1 MRNEE
6 VITIK
11 SRFTDYSVFFVSEIN
26 FPAEALIIV
35 DANVLSRYVFPQN
48 LQIVSIECTEEKKSL
63 ETIQRLIEVFQ
74 EFRIKKNSQVVFVG
88 GGVIQDLGTFAA
100 SIYMRGLNWIY
111 YPTTLQ
117 AMIDSC
123 IGGKS
128 SINFGTRK
136 NILGSFHPPKQ
147 IQIWTN
153 FLSSLEKEQI
163 ISGLIEGLKICLA
176 ANTESTY
183 LNLLIE
189 FKESNFSHDKAMNII
204 QLCLRSKKTFIEVDE
219 FDFGVR
225 NLLNYGHTFGHAIEA
240 SSNFKISHGTAVG
253 IGILAAHNLARDL
266 DLLDVNLTTAEI
278 AVKDLL
284 RELNS
289 DLGEIAKELTLN
301 NFIGHIRGD
310 KKATSEKMVFI
321 LPTNSGLVKQELS
334 FDLRNKARI
343 ELALTSVIL
352 GNLN

>member
-1 MRNEE
+1 MRSEE
-6 VITIK
+6 IVTIK
-11 SRFTDYSVFFVSEIN
+11 SRFTHYSVFFVSQIN
-26 FPAEALIIV
+26 FPVEALVIV

-63 ETIQRLIEVFQ
+63 ETIERLIEVFQ
-74 EFRIKKNSQVVFVG
+74 KHRINKNSQVIFVG
-88 GGVIQDLGTFAA
+88 GGVMQDLGTFAA
-100 SIYMRGLNWIY
+100 SIYMRGLSWIY

-136 NILGSFHPPKQ
+136 NILGNYHPPKQ
-147 IQIWTN
+147 IQIWAN

-176 ANTESTY
+176 ANTEATF
-183 LNLLIE
+183 LNLVKE
-189 FKESNFSHDKAMNII
+189 FKNSNFSHEKALNII
-204 QLCLRSKKTFIEVDE
+204 QLCLRSKKTFIEADE

-266 DLLDVNLTTAEI
+266 DLLDNNLTTAEL

-284 RELNS
+284 RELNFN
-289 DLGEIAKELTLN
+289 LGEIAKKLSLN

-321 LPTNSGLVKQELS
+321 LPTNSGLVKQELT
-334 FDLRNKARI
+334 FDLQNEARI